1 MKVQILTNAEKMFI
15 EDTPFEAGELQFI
28 YFVDLDKVF
37 PALNLG
43 LDEVPHKVLCQVV
56 RALAADGEFHT
67 LEGVQTYGYLE
78 LQREEEVD

>member
-15 EDTPFEAGELQFI
+15 EDTPFETGELQFI
-28 YFVDLDKVF
+28 YFVDVDKVF

-43 LDEVPHKVLCQVV
+43 LDEVPPKVLRQVV

-67 LEGVQTYGYLE
+67 LEDIQAYGYLE

>member
-15 EDTPFEAGELQFI
+15 ADTPFEAGELQFV
-28 YFVDLDKVF
+28 YFVDVDKVF

-43 LDEVPHKVLCQVV
+43 LDEVPYKVLRRVV
-56 RALAADGEFHT
+56 RALAADGDFHT
-67 LEGVQTYGYLE
+67 LGDVQAYGYLE

>member
-15 EDTPFEAGELQFI
+15 EDTPFETGELQFV

-43 LDEVPHKVLCQVV
+43 LEKVPYK
-56 RALAADGEFHT
+56 T
-67 LEGVQTYGYLE
+67 LSL
-78 LQREEEVD
+78 LR

>member
-15 EDTPFEAGELQFI
+15 EDTPFEAGELQFV

-56 RALAADGEFHT
+56 RA
-67 LEGVQTYGYLE
+67 
-78 LQREEEVD
+78 

>member
-28 YFVDLDKVF
+28 YFVDVDKVF

-43 LDEVPHKVLCQVV
+43 LDEVPPKVLRQVV

-67 LEGVQTYGYLE
+67 LEDIQAYGYLE